1 MKKIY
6 IFTVLFVLYSCT
18 LCAKEIKL
26 DNILEQ
32 IQNTTNKK
40 EKVAL
45 LNQLKHELIKINQKS
60 REESNAIFKARQK
73 RPTKLFKMEQ

>member
-6 IFTVLFVLYSCT
+6 IFTVLFILYSCT